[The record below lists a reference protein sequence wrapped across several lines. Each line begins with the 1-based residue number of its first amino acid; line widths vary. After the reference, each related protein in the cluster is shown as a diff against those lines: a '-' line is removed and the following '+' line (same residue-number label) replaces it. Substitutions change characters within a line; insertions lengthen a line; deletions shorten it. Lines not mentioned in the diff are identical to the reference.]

1 MKKIIV
7 ASNNKHKIDEIK
19 NIFSDINVEIKSLK
33 DEDINIDVVEDG
45 STFEENSMKKGK
57 EIALY
62 LKNNNKDNYIVLS
75 DDSGLEVEYLNNE
88 PGIYSARYAGV
99 HGDDISNN
107 EKLLNKLN
115 GVSMEKRMAR
125 FVCVISV
132 VDTNNNSFF
141 VRGQVKGKI
150 LEDVKG
156 NGGFGYDPLFY
167 YAPLN
172 KTFAELTPEEKN
184 KISHR
189 AIALTK
195 LKDKI
200 LDIL

>member
-45 STFEENSMKKGK
+45 STFEKNSMKKAK

-200 LDIL
+200 LEIL

>member
-45 STFEENSMKKGK
+45 STFEENSMKKAK